1 MTEIKKYVPE
11 TLSYEDY
18 FRTLEFRTKSE
29 CEEYETRAAELNE
42 EVIPAFGNSALLDG
56 RIVAL
61 SYPLEYCEKAF
72 VVYLDDEDDLAKAAL
87 WFASEYNVCDDAYS
101 VQSFRNNIDF
111 PCCAIVYFNVGGYL
125 GITDAL
131 DYYRNAQKELNVV
144 GEMCGEYLP
153 NYHKIVLTSADS
165 KKTELLREVREAM
178 QTFKESDDLSD
189 GELLDI
195 YHDVMVKVEATLA
208 QDIGAD
214 AQPKQ
219 VGESFLEDGEKMHDF
234 LRLSEDEFLQSYSY
248 LTKADYAATITAM
261 NDAIIEKLNQ

>member
-1 MTEIKKYVPE
+1 MLVITMTTE
-11 TLSYEDY
+11 T
-18 FRTLEFRTKSE
+18 
-29 CEEYETRAAELNE
+29 
-42 EVIPAFGNSALLDG
+42 
-56 RIVAL
+56 
-61 SYPLEYCEKAF
+61 
-72 VVYLDDEDDLAKAAL
+72 
-87 WFASEYNVCDDAYS
+87 
-101 VQSFRNNIDF
+101 
-111 PCCAIVYFNVGGYL
+111 
-125 GITDAL
+125 
-131 DYYRNAQKELNVV
+131 
-144 GEMCGEYLP
+144 
-153 NYHKIVLTSADS
+153 YHKIVLTSADS

-208 QDIGAD
+208 QDIRAD